1 LRIGATSFGNRTFDG
16 GVDEVAVFTNALSA
30 ATIYAHFQAATTNNA
45 NYGAQILAANPAGYW
60 HLDEPAYAA
69 VSPSQLPT
77 AFNLGTLSYLADG
90 TYEAG
95 TVPGIPGVPNAA
107 FGSSNLA
114 CAFDANSY
122 IDVNGEWLGF
132 TGPLTMSAWVEAGP
146 VTGEPES
153 VASMGGGSYELTLD
167 GGGHPC
173 FVDGP
178 QPFANLAGPNPVD
191 DGQWHQLT
199 GVYDG
204 TNTEF
209 LYVDGYLVAQANN
222 ATARALANGN
232 DFWIGG
238 DPDAGAYQFFNGKID
253 EVAIFPTALSARQIL
268 YTYSS
273 ALNRTSL
280 QAAVNPAVPGIIT
293 LAWPAL
299 TGQNYQVQS
308 CTNLNQSVWVPLGA
322 VVTATNSTVTVSD
335 TTSNA
340 QTFYRLVLV
349 P

>member
-1 LRIGATSFGNRTFDG
+1 
-16 GVDEVAVFTNALSA
+16 
-30 ATIYAHFQAATTNNA
+30 
-45 NYGAQILAANPAGYW
+45 
-60 HLDEPAYAA
+60 
-69 VSPSQLPT
+69 
-77 AFNLGTLSYLADG
+77 
-90 TYEAG
+90 
-95 TVPGIPGVPNAA
+95 VPNTA

-146 VTGEPES
+146 VAGQAES

-178 QPFANLAGPNPVD
+178 QPFVNLAGPNPVD

-204 TNTEF
+204 TNTES
-209 LYVDGYLVAQANN
+209 LYVDGYLVAQSNT
-222 ATARALANGN
+222 ATARVLANGN

-253 EVAIFPTALSARQIL
+253 EVAIIPTALSAGQIL